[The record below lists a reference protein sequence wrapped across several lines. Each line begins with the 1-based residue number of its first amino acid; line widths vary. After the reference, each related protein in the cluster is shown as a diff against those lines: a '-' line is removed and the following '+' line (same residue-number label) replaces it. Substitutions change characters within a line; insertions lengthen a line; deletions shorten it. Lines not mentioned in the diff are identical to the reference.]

1 MRASNVI
8 YDVPEGR
15 PIWKKLSTR
24 LGVTVLAGLL
34 VAVTALAVVLTG
46 GLAGQVGKLLH
57 LGSGVVLIWDIVKW
71 PVLVVLISL
80 LFALLYWASPNA
92 RTGGFRWISPGGL
105 LAVVVWLVASA
116 GFTLYVA
123 NFGKYNKTYGSLAT
137 VIIFLV
143 WLWLT
148 NVAILLGAQFD
159 AELQRERAIRAGRPP
174 QEEPYT
180 QLRDTRKVGQE
191 GGGA

>member
-1 MRASNVI
+1 
-8 YDVPEGR
+8 
-15 PIWKKLSTR
+15 
-24 LGVTVLAGLL
+24 
-34 VAVTALAVVLTG
+34 VVLTG
-46 GLAGQVGKLLH
+46 GLARQVGKLLH
-57 LGSGVVLIWDIVKW
+57 LGSGVVLVWDIVKW

-92 RTGGFRWISPGGL
+92 RPGGFRWISPGGL
-105 LAVVVWLVASA
+105 LAVVVWLIASA

-148 NVAILLGAQFD
+148 NVAILAGAEFD
-159 AELQRERAIRAGRPP
+159 AELQRERAIRAGKPP

-191 GGGA
+191 GGGTA

>member
-1 MRASNVI
+1 
-8 YDVPEGR
+8 
-15 PIWKKLSTR
+15 
-24 LGVTVLAGLL
+24 
-34 VAVTALAVVLTG
+34 
-46 GLAGQVGKLLH
+46 
-57 LGSGVVLIWDIVKW
+57 
-71 PVLVVLISL
+71 
-80 LFALLYWASPNA
+80 
-92 RTGGFRWISPGGL
+92 
-105 LAVVVWLVASA
+105 VWLIASV

-148 NVAILLGAQFD
+148 NVAILAGAEFD
-159 AELQRERAIRAGRPP
+159 AELQRERAIRAGKPP

-191 GGGA
+191 GGGTA